1 MAYPDTSNLGFGRGT
16 NAASIAGTTG
26 GVAGANKL
34 WLPVWSGEVLA
45 AYDHFRVFEPL
56 VTHKQLSSGRVM
68 EFPITGKVDLK
79 AAWGAGEELEGNTTD
94 YGSDTIGVKLDDR
107 PFAAH
112 FETDNIDAMISQW
125 EYRGE
130 LARQAGLALANAR
143 DKHILAAL
151 VRAGASKSDII
162 TGNKVAGET
171 TGNIAGSVSANA
183 SFEDLGNTAKTAAE
197 RTDAALLLLQ
207 EIEAYHVYLQEN
219 HIMAENTF
227 CAVTPQAFADIRAL
241 GVARDNSALLGG
253 AGRPMFGGVA
263 DAGGLGNGLE
273 DGYNALS
280 DTLNYM
286 GMTIIKSN
294 HLRTLFAGNVR
305 QPGSAAHTSQNGDT
319 FGQANSGA
327 DFSVAAIGDI
337 KYSLSYLDAKLK
349 AVMWKPESVAALS
362 LMGMKVDTVE
372 DVRRNT
378 NFTVASMMGGTG
390 TLRPECVRLVT
401 WNASATRNTDSTA
414 NALAKDL
421 GMIDD
426 FVSTVGT
433 GAGYPFS

>member
-1 MAYPDTSNLGFGRGT
+1 MADNTTNLGFGRGS
-16 NAASIAGTTG
+16 ADASIAGTLG

-56 VTHKQLSSGRVM
+56 VTHKTISSGRVM
-68 EFPITGKVDLK
+68 EFPITGTVDLK
-79 AAWGAGEELEGNTTD
+79 AAWGAGEELIGNNTD

-143 DKHILAAL
+143 DKHILAAI
-151 VRAGASKSDII
+151 VRAGAVQSDII

-171 TGNIAGSVSANA
+171 TGNIAGSISANA
-183 SFEDLGNTAKTAAE
+183 SFEHLGNNAGGTSTAAE

-219 HIMAENTF
+219 HISAEGTF

-241 GVARDNSALLGG
+241 GVARDNTALLGG
-253 AGRPMFGGVA
+253 AGRPMFGGVME
-263 DAGGLGNGLE
+263 AGGLGNGLE

-286 GMTIIKSN
+286 GCTIIKSN

-305 QPGSAAHTSQNGDT
+305 RPGDATHVSQNGDT
-319 FGQANSGA
+319 FDGGA
-327 DFSVAAIGDI
+327 TGSVAAIGDI

-362 LMGMKVDTVE
+362 LQGMKVDTVE

-390 TLRPECVRLVT
+390 TLRPECVRLVS
-401 WNASATRNTDSTA
+401 WNGSANRTDNTST
-414 NALAKDL
+414 NAAAKLL
-421 GMIDD
+421 GMTAD